1 MLQLLRLFCVLK
13 TKCEIKLIFE
23 SKMLLYYCV
32 YLFVFLT
39 FRFGTVS
46 SDGETSMR
54 GLRHIMSQT
63 DKEKLKDFIDATVN
77 KTSANLT
84 MPFILEPSTSP
95 SRFLKDETS
104 GSSHQV
110 EIQSKIS
117 NSKAALSFPWA
128 ISKVITITKLSKLH
142 IPSNKTV

>member
-1 MLQLLRLFCVLK
+1 
-13 TKCEIKLIFE
+13 
-23 SKMLLYYCV
+23 MLLYYCG

-39 FRFGTVS
+39 FRFGNVS
-46 SDGETSMR
+46 ANGETSMR

-77 KTSANLT
+77 NTSANLT

-95 SRFLKDETS
+95 SRFLKDEMS

-110 EIQSKIS
+110 EII
-117 NSKAALSFPWA
+117 SKAALS
-128 ISKVITITKLSKLH
+128 SV
-142 IPSNKTV
+142 